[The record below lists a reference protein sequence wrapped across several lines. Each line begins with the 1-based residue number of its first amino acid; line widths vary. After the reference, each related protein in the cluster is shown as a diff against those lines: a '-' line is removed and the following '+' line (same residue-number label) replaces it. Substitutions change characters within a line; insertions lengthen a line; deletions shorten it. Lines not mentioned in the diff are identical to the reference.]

1 MFEKDKVREELRHN
15 ISLNKTR
22 ESMLLDDTVIED
34 DLALLRVEND
44 LLKEQNSELK
54 DKNNMLRELEKDRN
68 NCNKTNVASYA
79 DIAKCDKNNT
89 RKVIPKIVIKAKDKK
104 NKYTINQVKCQLLGD
119 IAVPIK
125 KLQTNK
131 SGDVTIKC
139 KNKEDVER
147 TTAMLR
153 NKLINDYQ
161 VEVQTL
167 KAPRMRILDV
177 QNDMNLE
184 SLTEDIKNR
193 NPVML
198 NGNFTL
204 VIEFKNALKQ
214 LTVILEAASEI

>member
-44 LLKEQNSELK
+44 LLKELNSELK
-54 DKNNMLRELEKDRN
+54 EKIICCLSANCWVISLYRSRN
-68 NCNKTNVASYA
+68 FK
-79 DIAKCDKNNT
+79 
-89 RKVIPKIVIKAKDKK
+89 
-104 NKYTINQVKCQLLGD
+104 
-119 IAVPIK
+119 
-125 KLQTNK
+125 QTNLVMLP
-131 SGDVTIKC
+131 SSV

-198 NGNFTL
+198 NDLAKAFDTVNH
-204 VIEFKNALKQ
+204 
-214 LTVILEAASEI
+214 VILLNKLERYGIRGVANNLIKDYLDNRVQTGSFLEPEKVKI

>member
-44 LLKEQNSELK
+44 LLKELNSELK
-54 DKNNMLRELEKDRN
+54 EKI
-68 NCNKTNVASYA
+68 YA
-79 DIAKCDKNNT
+79 AKI
-89 RKVIPKIVIKAKDKK
+89 IPNIVIKAKDKK
-104 NKYTINQVKCQLLGD
+104 NKDTVNQVKCQLVGD

-139 KNKEDVER
+139 KNKDVER

-198 NGNFTL
+198 NDLAKAFDTVNH
-204 VIEFKNALKQ
+204 
-214 LTVILEAASEI
+214 VILLNKLRDMV